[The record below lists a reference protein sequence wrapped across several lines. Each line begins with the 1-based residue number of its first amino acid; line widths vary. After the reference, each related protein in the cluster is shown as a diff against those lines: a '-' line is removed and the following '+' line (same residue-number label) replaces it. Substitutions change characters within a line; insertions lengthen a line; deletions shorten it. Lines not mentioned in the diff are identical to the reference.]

1 MKHLYV
7 VRNKD
12 KKVVFSNPSMD
23 ACVKY
28 FKAGDGMKYGW
39 TVEQVPLTWKVK

>member
-12 KKVVFSNPSMD
+12 KKIVFSNASMD
-23 ACVKY
+23 ACVSY
-28 FKAGDGMKYGW
+28 FRAGNGMKYGW
-39 TVEQVPLTWKVK
+39 TVEKAPLSWGVK